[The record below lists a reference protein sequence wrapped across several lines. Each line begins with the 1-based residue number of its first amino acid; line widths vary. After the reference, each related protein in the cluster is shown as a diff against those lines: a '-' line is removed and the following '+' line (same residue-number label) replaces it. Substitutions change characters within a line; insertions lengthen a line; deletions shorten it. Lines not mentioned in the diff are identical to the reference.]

1 MQRIHLYMPTA
12 KNCIVNAM
20 RIGSFFL
27 LSFLMTLQSSF
38 AQTPQVDEFKLKTAF
53 LYNFSQFIEWPSSSF
68 TSSTS
73 PFFVCIVGQN
83 PFGNHLLQLE
93 SRFHKT
99 HPIQVL
105 SPKTIQEARTCHM
118 LYVDDVRGSFL
129 GREPQKTLA
138 NAAILTVSSSED
150 ARESGIAISFVIH
163 AGKVR
168 WILNLNAARAAK
180 LKLSSKLIEVALTVT
195 GEAQ

>member
-1 MQRIHLYMPTA
+1 MLRNHLSMPTA
-12 KNCIVNAM
+12 KNFIANTIRVGCV
-20 RIGSFFL
+20 FL
-27 LSFLMTLQSSF
+27 LSFVTTLEPSY

-53 LYNFSQFIEWPSSSF
+53 LYNFSQFIEWPSTSF

-73 PFFVCIVGQN
+73 PFLVCLVGQN
-83 PFGNHLLQLE
+83 YFGNHLLQLE
-93 SRFHKT
+93 NRFHKT
-99 HPIQVL
+99 HPIQVF

-118 LYVDDVRGSFL
+118 LYIDDVRGSFL
-129 GREPQKTLA
+129 GREPQKVLG
-138 NAAILTVSSSED
+138 NAAILTVSSSDD

-163 AGKVR
+163 SGRVR
-168 WILNLNAARAAK
+168 WILNLDAARAAK